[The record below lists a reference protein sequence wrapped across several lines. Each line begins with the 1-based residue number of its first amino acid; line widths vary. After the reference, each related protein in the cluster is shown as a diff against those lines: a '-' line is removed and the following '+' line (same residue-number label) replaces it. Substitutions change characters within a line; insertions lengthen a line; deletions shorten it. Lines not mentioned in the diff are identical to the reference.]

1 MKPLRDTHE
10 FSSESERRVAELL
23 ATLDPYEPDPIRRRS
38 LTTQLAA
45 QLAARHPSRSLRLLK
60 PVAAMALLFAGT
72 AAAATLTERLW
83 SEPVDTVLVDQA
95 PPQIPVAHSTAP
107 RPKPAAP
114 ARTSARS
121 EPDELSAPPPASAPQ
136 KAQRSSTQRIA
147 AATKKQP
154 ARSSED
160 PRPVVEALRA
170 LRKEQDP
177 ARAQSLLN
185 DYMRTNP
192 QGALSEEALALSIE
206 AAHARKDPA
215 AKSYARRYLSRYPA
229 GRQRRL
235 AERVLA
241 E

>member
-23 ATLDPYEPDPIRRRS
+23 TTLDPYKPNPVRKQH
-38 LTTQLAA
+38 LGLKLAGA
-45 QLAARHPSRSLRLLK
+45 LSGVAHQPRGLKLLR
-60 PVAAMALLFAGT
+60 PVVGIALLFAGT
-72 AAAATLTERLW
+72 AAAATLGQRFW
-83 SEPVDTVLVDQA
+83 PEPLDQA
-95 PPQIPVAHSTAP
+95 PEIPVALSTPPRVQPTARARATAAAPPAAAVEPAAPSPVVARAKPPSATAP
-107 RPKPAAP
+107 RLAAV
-114 ARTSARS
+114 
-121 EPDELSAPPPASAPQ
+121 
-136 KAQRSSTQRIA
+136 
-147 AATKKQP
+147 TKKQP
-154 ARSSED
+154 ARASED

-185 DYMRTNP
+185 DYMQTNP

-215 AKSYARRYLSRYPA
+215 AKSYARRYLARYPA

>member
-1 MKPLRDTHE
+1 VKPLRDTHE
-10 FSSESERRVAELL
+10 FTSESERRVAELL
-23 ATLDPYEPDPIRRRS
+23 ATLDPYEPNPIRRRS
-38 LTTQLAA
+38 LTA
-45 QLAARHPSRSLRLLK
+45 QLAAKHQRRSLRLLK
-60 PVAAMALLFAGT
+60 PVAALALLFAGT

-83 SEPVDTVLVDQA
+83 SEPVDSVDQA
-95 PPQIPVAHSTAP
+95 PPQIPIARSTAP
-107 RPKPAAP
+107 QPRPASPTRTAGPEPAE
-114 ARTSARS
+114 AR
-121 EPDELSAPPPASAPQ
+121 ELSAPPPANAPGKPQ
-136 KAQRSSTQRIA
+136 STSAQRFA
-147 AATKKQP
+147 VATKKQP

-185 DYMRTNP
+185 DYMRSNP

-215 AKSYARRYLSRYPA
+215 AKSYARRYLARYPT

>member
-23 ATLDPYEPDPIRRRS
+23 ATLDPYEPNPIRRRS
-38 LTTQLAA
+38 LATQLAA
-45 QLAARHPSRSLRLLK
+45 SQRRRSLRLLK
-60 PVAAMALLFAGT
+60 PVAALALLFAGT
-72 AAAATLTERLW
+72 AAAATLTERFW
-83 SEPVDTVLVDQA
+83 SEPVDSVLVDQP
-95 PPQIPVAHSTAP
+95 PPQIPVARTTAP
-107 RPKPAAP
+107 QPKPRAP
-114 ARTSARS
+114 ARTAPPES
-121 EPDELSAPPPASAPQ
+121 DELSAAPPARAPQ
-136 KAQRSSTQRIA
+136 KSQQSSTPARA
-147 AATKKQP
+147 VTKKQP
-154 ARSSED
+154 SRSSED

-170 LRKEQDP
+170 LRREQDP

-206 AAHARKDPA
+206 AARARKDPA
-215 AKSYARRYLSRYPA
+215 AKSFARRYLARYPT